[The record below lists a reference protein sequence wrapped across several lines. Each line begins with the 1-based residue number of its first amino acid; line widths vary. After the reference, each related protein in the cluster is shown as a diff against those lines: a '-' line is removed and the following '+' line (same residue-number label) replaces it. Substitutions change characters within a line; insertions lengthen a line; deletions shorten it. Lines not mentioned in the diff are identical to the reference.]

1 MASNKLNAK
10 QVANL
15 TEVGK
20 YSDGDGLYLLITKHN
35 SKSWLF
41 RYQMNGKRREMGLGG
56 YPKTTL
62 AAARTKARDA
72 QEQIGAG
79 IDPLTAKQASKA
91 AQRAAQ
97 VKQKTF
103 KQCANDYI
111 ALNEASWRNPKH
123 RQQWHNTLKTYAF
136 PIIGDLNVADIE
148 TAHIT
153 DILEPIWQ
161 SKTETATRLRGRLQ
175 RVLDYAKAKGLR
187 DRENPARWDG
197 HLKMMLPAPTKLKNV
212 QHHAAMPYQDVPAF
226 METLGTNKSISSLAL
241 QFIIL
246 TACRSGEALGAT
258 WDEIDLRAKT
268 WTIPA
273 QRMKAGQEHA
283 VPLSDWAIEILKA
296 LPKIDNNPHLF
307 AGNRHQRPISAA
319 AVTQTLSKPTHK
331 KATVHGFRSSF
342 RDWAGEQTNF
352 PRNDV
357 ERCLAHTVG
366 DKVEAAYYRSNI
378 LEKRRKIMDTW
389 AGYCSKPATESGSV
403 VGINS
408 RKQK

>member
-15 TEVGK
+15 SEVGK

-56 YPKTTL
+56 FPTTTL

-72 QEQIGAG
+72 REKIGAG
-79 IDPLTAKQASKA
+79 VDPLTAKQASKA

-97 VKQKTF
+97 AKQKTF

-136 PIIGDLNVADIE
+136 PAIGDLNVADIE
-148 TAHIT
+148 TIHIT
-153 DILEPIWQ
+153 DILEPIWH
-161 SKTETATRLRGRLQ
+161 SKTETATRVRGRIQ
-175 RVLDYAKAKGLR
+175 RVLDYAKVKGLR
-187 DRENPARWDG
+187 DGENPARWDG

-212 QHHAAMPYQDVPAF
+212 QHHKAMPYQEVPGLMLELEA
-226 METLGTNKSISSLAL
+226 NKSVSSLAL

-258 WDEIDLRAKT
+258 WGEIDLNAKT
-268 WTIPA
+268 WSIPA
-273 QRMKAGQEHA
+273 SRMKAGQDHA
-283 VPLSDWAIEILKA
+283 VPLSYWALETIKK
-296 LPKIDNNPHLF
+296 LPRIDNNPHLF
-307 AGNRHQRPISAA
+307 AGQRHQRPISAA
-319 AVTQTLSKPTHK
+319 AIAKLLNKTTRKN
-331 KATVHGFRSSF
+331 ATIHGFRSSF

-357 ERCLAHTVG
+357 ERCLAHTLQ
-366 DKVEAAYYRSNI
+366 DKTEAAYYRSNI
-378 LEKRRKIMDTW
+378 LEKRRKIMDAW
-389 AGYCSKPATESGSV
+389 AKQCARATAQTSSV
-403 VGINS
+403 IPIA
-408 RKQK
+408 RKSS